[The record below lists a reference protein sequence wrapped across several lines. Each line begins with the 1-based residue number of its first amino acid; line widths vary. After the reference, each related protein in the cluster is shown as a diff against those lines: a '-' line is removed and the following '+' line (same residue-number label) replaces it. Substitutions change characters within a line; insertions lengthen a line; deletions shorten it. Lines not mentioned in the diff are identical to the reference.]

1 MAKTI
6 GAKVSKLGK
15 LHELLTDMFIQDIE
29 FCIREQIPM
38 SASDKGVIVT
48 FLKNEDI
55 TAMPDDAAID
65 KLREDFAELE
75 PERKAK
81 AMSILNSANELAND
95 IPMS

>member
-29 FCIREQIPM
+29 FCIKEKIPM

-48 FLKNEDI
+48 FLKNEEI

-65 KLREDFAELE
+65 KLREDFRELE
-75 PERKAK
+75 PQRQAK
-81 AMSILNSANELAND
+81 AMKILDEASSIPLS
-95 IPMS
+95 